1 MLRARKKT
9 MGRSILAA
17 NRHDAEDLA
26 ARFPALLAE
35 AKKLATSLSHGLH
48 GRRKSGPGE
57 TFWQFRRARREDPY
71 SAIDWRRSARSD
83 HYFVRETEWEAAQT
97 VWLWRDGRAGFSWAS
112 DKALPLKRDRA
123 SVLVTALA
131 IALINGGE
139 RVGVAGKMQ
148 RPAHGRGGLERA
160 GRMLILE
167 SSDPDCLRTLAL
179 VGQPKAVIA
188 SDFYEGAAVW
198 KQRLQNF
205 KAAGVSGALVQVYD
219 PVEEEFP
226 YSGRTEF
233 TIPGSH
239 EAPVLFGRAQA
250 IAPEYRARF
259 EQNTQDMAQL
269 ARALGWT
276 FIRHRSDRTAAPAL
290 LAIYQS
296 IAGDVG

>member
-1 MLRARKKT
+1 MQLPGARASS
-9 MGRSILAA
+9 RSILAA

-35 AKKLATSLSHGLH
+35 AKKLATSLAHGLH

-57 TFWQFRRARREDPY
+57 TFWQFRRARHEDPY

-139 RVGVAGKMQ
+139 RVGVAGKTE
-148 RPAHGRGGLERA
+148 RPVHGRGGLERA
-160 GRMLILE
+160 GRLLILE
-167 SSDPDCLRTLAL
+167 SADPDCLRTLAL
-179 VGQPKAVIA
+179 HGQPKAVIV
-188 SDFYEGAAVW
+188 SDFYEGALVW
-198 KQRLQNF
+198 KKRLQNF
-205 KAAGVSGALVQVYD
+205 KAAGVSGALVQVFD
-219 PVEEEFP
+219 PAEAAFP
-226 YSGRTEF
+226 YAGRTEF
-233 TIPGSH
+233 NLPG
-239 EAPVLFGRAQA
+239 AAGQPVLFGRAQA
-250 IAPEYRARF
+250 IAPQYQARF
-259 EQNTQDMAQL
+259 EQNTQDMKQL
-269 ARALGWT
+269 ASALGWR
-276 FIRHRSDRTAAPAL
+276 FVRHCSDRTAAPAL

-296 IAGDVG
+296 IAGDVS